1 MVETAGKESNVIVSS
16 VGLVKEFRDFW
27 NRPKAKAVNDLD
39 FEVREGE
46 VLGLLGPN
54 GSGKS
59 TTVKMLLGL
68 LYPTAGRL
76 TVFGKSPRDVDTK
89 RLIGYLPEESYLY
102 KYLTAYETLDF
113 FGSLFNLS
121 GAERKK
127 RSEQLLEMVG
137 LTHAKNRP
145 VGEFSKGMSRRIGL
159 AQAMINDPSLLILDE
174 PTSGLDPLGCRE
186 VKDLIHM
193 LKRRGK
199 TVIVTSH
206 LLSDIED
213 VCDRVIILYGG
224 RISIIVG
231 LGSALGAALLGV
243 TLGLYVGYKG
253 GLMDNVLIKISDIF
267 QSIPQMVLI
276 IIMVALVGQ
285 SMENLII
292 IFILTGWPGMYRMA
306 RSKVLSLKQ
315 QEFVQA
321 LRAFGISDLKIAFK
335 HLLPNTLGP
344 VVVNIT
350 LSTAMFILQE
360 AALSVLGYG
369 VPMEIATWGNII
381 NVITNG
387 GTIRFDWLQY
397 WWMWLPC
404 SIMLILFVL
413 AINFVGDGLRDASD
427 PTQIG

>member
-1 MVETAGKESNVIVSS
+1 MTNTKE
-16 VGLVKEFRDFW
+16 
-27 NRPKAKAVNDLD
+27 
-39 FEVREGE
+39 
-46 VLGLLGPN
+46 
-54 GSGKS
+54 
-59 TTVKMLLGL
+59 TVKRSALDRRLDKIRAAEESGRLNTRLSNRTLRKLTANKLAVCGVILFLLICL
-68 LYPTAGRL
+68 LCFGAPLFTSYSPTAFDLRAKISPPSAEHILGTDQMGR
-76 TVFGKSPRDVDTK
+76 
-89 RLIGYLPEESYLY
+89 
-102 KYLTAYETLDF
+102 
-113 FGSLFNLS
+113 
-121 GAERKK
+121 
-127 RSEQLLEMVG
+127 
-137 LTHAKNRP
+137 
-145 VGEFSKGMSRRIGL
+145 
-159 AQAMINDPSLLILDE
+159 
-174 PTSGLDPLGCRE
+174 
-186 VKDLIHM
+186 
-193 LKRRGK
+193 
-199 TVIVTSH
+199 
-206 LLSDIED
+206 DIWT
-213 VCDRVIILYGG
+213 RILYGG
-224 RISIIVG
+224 RISIVVG

-253 GLMDNVLIKISDIF
+253 GILDSLLIKISDIF

-285 SMENLII
+285 STRNLII
-292 IFILTGWPGMYRMA
+292 IFIVTGWPGMYRMA

-321 LRAFGISDLKIAFK
+321 LRAFGISDAKIAFK

-360 AALSVLGYG
+360 ASLSVLGYG

-404 SIMLILFVL
+404 SVMLILFVL
-413 AINFVGDGLRDASD
+413 SINFIGDGLRDASD

>member
-1 MVETAGKESNVIVSS
+1 MTNTKMKKTA
-16 VGLVKEFRDFW
+16 
-27 NRPKAKAVNDLD
+27 LD
-39 FEVREGE
+39 RKLDKIRAAEE
-46 VLGLLGPN
+46 
-54 GSGKS
+54 SGKLGTKLTNRTLRKLTS
-59 TTVKMLLGL
+59 NKLAVIGTLLFVIICL
-68 LYPTAGRL
+68 LCFGAPLFTKYDPMAFDLRAKQMAPTLEHILGTDQMGR
-76 TVFGKSPRDVDTK
+76 D
-89 RLIGYLPEESYLY
+89 IW
-102 KYLTAYETLDF
+102 
-113 FGSLFNLS
+113 
-121 GAERKK
+121 
-127 RSEQLLEMVG
+127 
-137 LTHAKNRP
+137 
-145 VGEFSKGMSRRIGL
+145 SR
-159 AQAMINDPSLLILDE
+159 
-174 PTSGLDPLGCRE
+174 
-186 VKDLIHM
+186 
-193 LKRRGK
+193 
-199 TVIVTSH
+199 
-206 LLSDIED
+206 
-213 VCDRVIILYGG
+213 ILYGG

-253 GLMDNVLIKISDIF
+253 GLMDSLLIKISDIF

-276 IIMVALVGQ
+276 IIIVALVGQ
-285 SMENLII
+285 SMENLIV
-292 IFILTGWPGMYRMA
+292 IFILTGWPGMYRMT

-321 LRAFGISDLKIAFK
+321 LRAFGISDVKIAFK

-360 AALSVLGYG
+360 ASLSVLGYG

-404 SIMLILFVL
+404 ALMLVLFVL
-413 AINFVGDGLRDASD
+413 AINFIGDGLRDASD